1 MKIYR
6 VGGSVRDEL
15 LGLPVVDRDYVVVGA
30 TPEALVDKGFK
41 PVGRDFPV
49 FLHPVTHEEY
59 ALARTER
66 KTGPGYRGFAFY
78 AAPDVTL
85 EQDLA
90 RRDFTINAMA
100 IDDAGQLIDPYRG
113 ADDLKAGVLRHVGEA
128 FVEDPVRILRAAR
141 FVARFAFRIAP
152 ETLQLMRNMAQHG
165 EVDHLVPERVWQEL
179 ARGLAEPHP
188 VRMFVALE
196 ASHALERILPE
207 LAPFSPDAPHMLAL
221 ERAGSLDL
229 SLAARFAIMM
239 GTSDE
244 ARITALYQRIRVP
257 NDARDLA
264 LLYSRCRDELARAT
278 ALDAAATTD
287 LLYHADAWRQSAR
300 FLSLIAVAHLYAPAD
315 KERGVETSARTRAAR
330 RLSAALTAGLAVDAG
345 TVARQHTNPSEIQA
359 AVKAAR
365 VTAIEAALTREVSNP
380 T

>member
-229 SLAARFAIMM
+229 SLAARFAILM
-239 GTSDE
+239 GISDE
-244 ARITALYQRIRVP
+244 AHITALCQRIRVP

-264 LLYSRCRDELARAT
+264 LLYSRCRNELARAT
-278 ALDAAATTD
+278 VLDATATTD

-300 FLSLIAVAHLYAPAD
+300 FLSLIAVAHIYAPVDAAPA
-315 KERGVETSARTRAAR
+315 ARSLLAR
-330 RLSAALTAGLAVDAG
+330 RLNAALQAGLAVDAG
-345 TVARQHTNPSEIQA
+345 AVARQHTNPSEIQA

-365 VTAIEAALTREVSNP
+365 VSAIGTALAALA
-380 T
+380 

>member
-15 LGLPVVDRDYVVVGA
+15 LGLPVADRDYVVVGA

-152 ETLQLMRNMAQHG
+152 ETLQLMRQMAHHG

-179 ARGLAEPHP
+179 ARGLAERHP
-188 VRMFVALE
+188 VRMFVALD
-196 ASHALERILPE
+196 SCDALARILPE
-207 LAPFSPDAPHMLAL
+207 LAPFAPDAPHMVAL
-221 ERAGSLDL
+221 EQAGGLDL
-229 SLAARFAIMM
+229 SLAARFAVMM

-244 ARITALYQRIRVP
+244 ARITSLCQRIRVP

-264 LLYSRCRDELARAT
+264 LLYSRCRAELARGT
-278 ALDAAATTD
+278 GLDAAATTD

-300 FLSLIAVAHLYAPAD
+300 FLSLIAVAHLYAPAVT
-315 KERGVETSARTRAAR
+315 EPAARSLLAR
-330 RLSAALTAGLAVDAG
+330 RLNAALQAGLAVDAG
-345 TVARQHTNPSEIQA
+345 AVARQHTNPAQIQA

-365 VTAIEAALTREVSNP
+365 VTAIHAALERVGTAP
-380 T
+380 A